1 MTTDIRNSRII
12 FLNSPE
18 LSAPLMARI
27 EALESMLRAK
37 ARSYTNDSLEADD
50 IYAAMVDEILFK
62 SKPTDSDARILTRAM
77 WAGKAVVRRNLAYSA
92 IVGSEGEM
100 TRSFFLVHKIDDE
113 NFLVEVL

>member
-1 MTTDIRNSRII
+1 MTDDIRNQKSVKRII
-12 FLNSPE
+12 FLNPPE

-50 IYAAMVDEILFK
+50 IYAAMVDEIFFK

-77 WAGKAVVRRNLAYSA
+77 WAGKAVVRRNLAYSLA
-92 IVGSEGEM
+92 
-100 TRSFFLVHKIDDE
+100 
-113 NFLVEVL
+113 EVL